1 MWAVHG
7 PRSCPSLDPGL
18 HTSARPYLC
27 GRGRGT
33 LLSGMWEGRGTLLSG
48 MWEGHTAEWDVGG
61 EGHTV
66 E

>member
-7 PRSCPSLDPGL
+7 PRSCPSLDSGL

-33 LLSGMWEGRGTLLSG
+33 LLSGIWEGN
-48 MWEGHTAEWDVGG
+48 GHTVEWDVGG
-61 EGHTV
+61 AHC
-66 E
+66 